1 MTDLIRV
8 SSAPEGR
15 QSLSRTESSRSF
27 SSEPSRSEE
36 SEGARI
42 SILKLH
48 ELHAI
53 TANCGHFARVKLQH
67 VHSDTNLF
75 VTPSF
80 IEGSFIYPSKSPS
93 IS

>member
-1 MTDLIRV
+1 MTDFMRV

-42 SILKLH
+42 LKLH

-53 TANCGHFARVKLQH
+53 TANCSHFARDKPHYWFNMYIATQICLWH
-67 VHSDTNLF
+67 LLL
-75 VTPSF
+75 
-80 IEGSFIYPSKSPS
+80 
-93 IS
+93 